1 MIKTLFKFL
10 FTLLCFYY
18 RVFGE
23 VSTNIVGGHRVRNAD
38 FRSVVSLQYR
48 RGRRWF
54 HFCGGTLI
62 NSTHVLTAGHCVRSG
77 SFKGII
83 VFGRYRLKGRRR
95 GRNYRRSWGVTLHPY
110 YGGLNNDIAVIK
122 LNKPITRI
130 KPMALYT
137 SPQVD
142 PGAPMR
148 VAGWGVTK
156 YGNSWHP
163 TWLREVTVPAQ
174 PYSKCSQK
182 YSIVD
187 SRQICA
193 GYDAGGKDSCQGD
206 SGGPLIV
213 KEEGVPK
220 LVGIVSF
227 GRGCAWAGFFGVYT
241 RVAGFLDFIN
251 ASKE

>member
-1 MIKTLFKFL
+1 M
-10 FTLLCFYY
+10 
-18 RVFGE
+18 FGE
-23 VSTNIVGGHRVRNAD
+23 VSSEIVGGHVVRNKD
-38 FRSVVSLQYR
+38 FRSVVSLQYKD
-48 RGRRWF
+48 GRRWT

-62 NSTHVLTAGHCVRSG
+62 DSTHVLTAAHCVRRG
-77 SFKGII
+77 KLGGII
-83 VFGRYRLKGRRR
+83 VFGRYRLKGRRK
-95 GRNYRRSWGVTLHPY
+95 GRNYRRAASVTLHPY
-110 YGGLNNDIAVIK
+110 YGGLNNDIAVITLK
-122 LNKPITRI
+122 KPITRI

-142 PGAPMR
+142 PGTPMR

-156 YGNSWHP
+156 YGNWWTP
-163 TWLREVTVPAQ
+163 TRLREVTVPAQ

-182 YSIVD
+182 YTIVD
-187 SRQICA
+187 SKQICA

-213 KEEGVPK
+213 KEGGVPK

-227 GRGCAWAGFFGVYT
+227 GRGCAWRGYYGVYT